1 MLKVWN
7 WIVQAAKDVYSFVY
21 QEGGKILA
29 LLKDPAGKFSHK
41 RILALGF
48 GLLAIYLVVRP
59 RGWLD
64 VVVGGGFGIGAF
76 LLAWVTAANKS

>member
-1 MLKVWN
+1 MKAWA

-21 QEGGKILA
+21 TEAGTALK

-48 GLLAIYLVVRP
+48 GVMAIYLILKP
-59 RGWLD
+59 RGWMD
-64 VVVGGGFGIGAF
+64 VLVAGAF
-76 LLAWVTAANKS
+76 AVSAVVISWVSAATKT